1 MFTTI
6 IIIILILLNNITSAC
21 GLFMSFSQLY
31 LYSAVHCVW
40 KVHFM
45 PALRCAS
52 SPADAGERHYINV
65 LITITNE

>member
-1 MFTTI
+1 MFKT
-6 IIIILILLNNITSAC
+6 IIILILLNNITGAC

-31 LYSAVHCVW
+31 LYSVVHYVC

-45 PALRCAS
+45 PALKRCAS
-52 SPADAGERHYINV
+52 SPADTGERHYINV